1 MVYVSI
7 FMKIKGMLTDV
18 LITPQNDIDLRVIA
32 PTTKRTSD
40 SIKVDDFEPAAKKSK
55 SEIIDE

>member
-1 MVYVSI
+1 
-7 FMKIKGMLTDV
+7 MKIKGMLADV
-18 LITPQNDIDLRVIA
+18 LITPQNDIDLRIIA

-40 SIKVDDFEPAAKKSK
+40 SIKVDDIEPVVKKSK

>member
-1 MVYVSI
+1 
-7 FMKIKGMLTDV
+7 MLPDV

-32 PTTKRTSD
+32 STTKRTSD
-40 SIKVDDFEPAAKKSK
+40 SINADDIEPAAKKSK